1 MEELQKRLQQL
12 SEEYQ
17 KLQTGTAIH
26 TLRHHT
32 HPPLTKD

>member
-17 KLQTGTAIH
+17 KLQTGTPIR
-26 TLRHHT
+26 TPT
-32 HPPLTKD
+32 PPNSSSHNQI